1 MSETPYTLKELMDAD
16 EVLVTSST
24 KLCMSADEID
34 GRPVGGKAPGLLK
47 RIQDA
52 VKSEFLEETGT
63 ALGR

>member
-1 MSETPYTLKELMDAD
+1 MDAD

-34 GRPVGGKAPGLLK
+34 GSPWRKAPELLK

-52 VKSEFLEETGT
+52 VKSEFLEETAT
-63 ALGR
+63 AD